1 MLSVFILP
9 GNILP
14 WPPTHTEE
22 QRLLLP
28 VRNGAQPQVPE
39 PAGRGTSGVA
49 PRMLRGGEGLMPRS
63 AQSPFVP
70 GRWRLILPSRLAVA
84 RAV

>member
-9 GNILP
+9 GNTLP

-22 QRLLLP
+22 QQLLLP
-28 VRNGAQPQVPE
+28 VRNGAQPQVP
-39 PAGRGTSGVA
+39 AGHGTSGVA

-63 AQSPFVP
+63 TQSPFVP
-70 GRWRLILPSRLAVA
+70 GRWGLILPSRLAVA